1 MPKIPCKPCLA
12 AGSRQWSVA
21 SGQWLVIGTQLSG
34 RFALVTLALVMLA
47 LMAALSLPADAQNL
61 PVPPPP
67 APPATSST
75 GPTSNTNSAPH
86 PRSTSDDQAQDQ
98 SVETLKV
105 NVEVVQLFF
114 NVKDKHGALIPNLA
128 KDNFDLFEDGKAQTI
143 KYFKAE
149 SDLPLTLG
157 MLIDTSYSQFRV
169 LDMEKEVGGSF
180 LESTLRAKDEAF
192 VIAFGTDIDLLQDFT
207 SSVSRLKH
215 ALNEAK
221 MNGGGVSC
229 GGGPMGPQ
237 GPIPCT
243 STGPRGTALYDA
255 VYLAS
260 HDEFAHEV
268 GRKAMILLTD
278 GEDQGSKLKIK
289 DAMEAAQ
296 KADAICY
303 VLLIADRGVT
313 LGFGGGEMRK
323 LTQET
328 GGRVIEV
335 GNKIEKLR
343 QAFDQISQELR
354 SQYNAGYVPTN
365 TARDG
370 SFRKVEIKPKQG
382 EYKIQ
387 ARSGYYAT
395 PRHED

>member
-1 MPKIPCKPCLA
+1 MPKLHCKPCLA
-12 AGSRQWSVA
+12 AGF
-21 SGQWLVIGTQLSG
+21 
-34 RFALVTLALVMLA
+34 FALAMFA
-47 LMAALSLPADAQNL
+47 LMTTLSLPAAAQNA

-67 APPATSST
+67 ATPAASST

-86 PRSTSDDQAQDQ
+86 TRSTSDDQSQDQ

-114 NVKDKHGALIPNLA
+114 NVKDKHGALIPNLT
-128 KDNFDLFEDGKAQTI
+128 KENFDLFEDGQPQTI

-157 MLIDTSYSQFRV
+157 ILLDTSGSQLRV

-192 VIAFGTDIDLLQDFT
+192 VISFGTDIELLQDFT
-207 SSVSRLKH
+207 SSVSRLRH
-215 ALNEAK
+215 ALNDAK
-221 MNGGGVSC
+221 MNSGGVSC
-229 GGGPMGPQ
+229 SGGPIGPQ
-237 GPIPCT
+237 GPIPCP

-260 HDEFAHEV
+260 HDELAHEV

-278 GEDQGSKLKIK
+278 GEDEGSRLKIR
-289 DAMEAAQ
+289 DAIEAAQ

-303 VLLIADRGVT
+303 VLLIADRGFY
-313 LGFGGGEMRK
+313 GFGGFHGDFEMKK

-354 SQYNAGYVPTN
+354 SQYNVGYVPTN
-365 TARDG
+365 TTRDG

-382 EYKIQ
+382 DYKIQ

>member
-1 MPKIPCKPCLA
+1 MPKLHCKLRLA
-12 AGSRQWSVA
+12 ARF
-21 SGQWLVIGTQLSG
+21 
-34 RFALVTLALVMLA
+34 FALALMTLALGTLAVMMLA
-47 LMAALSLPADAQNL
+47 LMTTLSLPAAAQN
-61 PVPPPP
+61 PPIPPPP
-67 APPATSST
+67 APPAASST

-86 PRSTSDDQAQDQ
+86 TRSTSDDQSQDQ

-114 NVKDKHGALIPNLA
+114 NVKDKHGALIPNLN
-128 KDNFDLFEDGKAQTI
+128 KDNFDLFENGQLQTI

-157 MLIDTSYSQFRV
+157 ILIDTSYSQLRV

-192 VIAFGTDIDLLQDFT
+192 VISFGADIELEQDFT

-215 ALNEAK
+215 ALNETK
-221 MNGGGVSC
+221 MNSAAVTCS
-229 GGGPMGPQ
+229 GGPIGPQ
-237 GPIPCT
+237 GPIPCS

-255 VYLAS
+255 VFLAS

-289 DAMEAAQ
+289 DAIEAAQ

-313 LGFGGGEMRK
+313 LGFGDSEMKK

-328 GGRVIEV
+328 GGRVIQV

-365 TARDG
+365 STRDG

-382 EYKIQ
+382 DYKIQ
-387 ARSGYYAT
+387 ARSGYYAS